1 MWNLGM
7 ALKSDGGKN
16 FSATNMD
23 QVAAVSSSASPA
35 DAALP
40 ALSSSDAATQSFKPE
55 GVIIHLTPMN
65 TVWSHLVEV
74 RLGNGPDSTIVRP
87 PATIWF
93 GLDGRIQAVATPR
106 TSSEQVDVES
116 VDVDDSDN
124 DDGVND
130 GEIGVDEA
138 SDSNNG
144 GINVN
149 GNGPINGNVPIN
161 DNINGDVNND
171 SDDDEVVFLGE
182 FRNNNSQA

>member
-1 MWNLGM
+1 M
-7 ALKSDGGKN
+7 DHQ
-16 FSATNMD
+16 ATD
-23 QVAAVSSSASPA
+23 AASSAASHAGAVPPLPSADEAVPA
-35 DAALP
+35 FQPQVVA
-40 ALSSSDAATQSFKPE
+40 
-55 GVIIHLTPMN
+55 IHLTPMS

-130 GEIGVDEA
+130 GEIGVDEV

-144 GINVN
+144 PINVN

-161 DNINGDVNND
+161 GNITGDVNND